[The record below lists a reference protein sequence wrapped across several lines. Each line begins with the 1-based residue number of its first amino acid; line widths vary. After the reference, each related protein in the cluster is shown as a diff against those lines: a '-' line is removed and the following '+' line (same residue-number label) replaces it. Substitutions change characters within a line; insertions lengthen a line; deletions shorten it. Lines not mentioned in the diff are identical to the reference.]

1 MRMIIYSD
9 IYTICFDTGL
19 FWASHQ
25 RFFRSL
31 CIASK
36 VDTAISLA
44 KKALDEGNSCV
55 IGLQSTGEARSKGAA
70 AAAGINED
78 VGGSFED
85 FVSAPNEGEKILLT
99 VIILLSLNIIS
110 LYLNSP
116 L

>member
-1 MRMIIYSD
+1 M
-9 IYTICFDTGL
+9 
-19 FWASHQ
+19 FWSAHQ

-44 KKALDEGNSCV
+44 KKALDDGNCCV

-78 VGGSFED
+78 AGGSFED
-85 FVSAPNEGEKILLT
+85 FVSAPNEGEKNSLLA
-99 VIILLSLNIIS
+99 VSSFCL
-110 LYLNSP
+110 
-116 L
+116 